1 MTNSQGKQ
9 VAIWTIIAAI
19 VAIGGFFL
27 LTTPDDRTFGEKAND
42 AVESLD
48 EGVDDAAREFEDRTP
63 AERIG
68 DEIEDATDGDR
79 N

>member
-1 MTNSQGKQ
+1 MNKGTKIFLGILTVVVLGG
-9 VAIWTIIAAI
+9 VAYAALTAPDQRSG
-19 VAIGGFFL
+19 VDKVGDAIS
-27 LTTPDDRTFGEKAND
+27 K
-42 AVESLD
+42 LD
-48 EGVDDAAREFEDRTP
+48 EGVDDAARELEDRTP